1 MRAAMLTVLL
11 VTPVLAIDETSKLI
25 VIRPAPGMD
34 AGPFIRDPGV
44 TVLADAS
51 EYLLAATADLGLPV
65 LRAPGVR
72 VTLLGAVPVAAD
84 DLYVANLPAPAFL
97 EELGR
102 HALLLY
108 AAERTAVI
116 RAVPEAAA
124 EISALAHEG
133 RHGFCGAL
141 VKILFD
147 EIALPAAPEE
157 PLPPAAA
164 APDPR
169 VQALVAQVVEANL
182 VQTDTDLSAFF
193 NRRADAQGGRDAQ
206 TYLVGR
212 YNALGGRLQV
222 TTHNYNASYHHNVIV
237 TLPGLVNPGR
247 IWMLGGHYDSTAGSP
262 TTRAPGADDDASGS
276 ATVLEVCRILS
287 SQRFEDT
294 IMFAAWGAEE
304 QGLVGSGAYAAL
316 ARGRGDD
323 IRGYVTFDMT
333 SYVRPNDPLRIYF
346 VTQNTTPAQNT
357 ELGRI
362 LTDYTTTPF
371 QNGSLTAGTSDHQ
384 SFFSRGYVASFP
396 FENPAAYSPYIHT
409 TNDAIPQSAN
419 SFAFAKEFG
428 KLGVAWLAEK
438 ARLYDGLALNHAPLG
453 NTSDNTLARAVT
465 VTILAEGG
473 LQSAFVR
480 WRNSTSGFTTVPL
493 TATGNPNEYRAMIP
507 AQPWGT
513 TVDYYVEATNGASLT
528 KRLPDTAPGTT
539 YSYLTSREQRL
550 FFDNLEVTGLWTHG
564 ASRGTDDWQQGPPN
578 QNGVNANDPPAAWSP
593 TRVWGTDLFPSGF
606 NGNYP
611 NNTTSWLE
619 SPAIDC
625 SGQTSVR
632 LRYRRWLSVES
643 GQFDQ
648 ADIKVNGT
656 QVWVN
661 ASTGNLL
668 DSSWV
673 LHEVDISGPA
683 AGNPATRLR
692 YGLNTDGGT
701 VFGGWNVDDV
711 EVYAPGA
718 PPSITPSTA
727 TPAPGATVGLALFS
741 PVAAGHVFLLAISG
755 GTAPGL
761 ALDANRIVPL
771 NPDALFTLSWSAPS
785 VFVGFA
791 GTLDGTGRSSQ
802 PELRLPAVPEL
813 SGLVF
818 YVSGVTAS
826 GPAITDVFPAARIA
840 VQ

>member
-1 MRAAMLTVLL
+1 MRAAILTLLL
-11 VTPVLAIDETSKLI
+11 VTPVLAIDESSRLI
-25 VIRPAPGMD
+25 VIRPAAGMD
-34 AGPFIRDPGV
+34 PGIFIRDPGV
-44 TVLADAS
+44 TVLADTS
-51 EYLLAATADLGLPV
+51 EYLLAATADPGLPV

-97 EELGR
+97 EEVGR
-102 HALLLY
+102 LALLLY
-108 AAERTAVI
+108 AGERTAVI
-116 RAVPEAAA
+116 RTVPEAAA
-124 EISALAHEG
+124 EISARAHEG
-133 RHGFCGAL
+133 ARGFCGAL
-141 VKILFD
+141 VKVLFD
-147 EIALPAAPEE
+147 EIAVPAAPEA
-157 PLPPAAA
+157 PPPPAVA

-169 VQALVAQVVEANL
+169 VQALVTQVVEANI
-182 VQTDTDLSAFF
+182 VQADTDLSAFF

-222 TTHNYNASYHHNVIV
+222 TTHQYNPSYHHNVLA

-247 IWMLGGHYDSTAGSP
+247 IWMLGGHYDSTAGGASTRSP
-262 TTRAPGADDDASGS
+262 GSDDDASGTS
-276 ATVLEVCRILS
+276 TVLEVCRILS

-294 IMFAAWGAEE
+294 IVFAGWGAEE
-304 QGLVGSGAYAAL
+304 LGLVGSGAYAAL

-323 IRGYVTFDMT
+323 IRGYVTFDMD
-333 SYVRPNDPLRIYF
+333 SYVRPNDPVRIYF
-346 VTQNTTPAQNT
+346 VTQNTTPAQST

-409 TNDAIPQSAN
+409 VNDAIPQSAN
-419 SFAFAKEFG
+419 NFAFAKEFA

-438 ARLYDGLALNHAPLG
+438 ARLYDGLALSHAPLG
-453 NTSDNTLARAVT
+453 NTSDNALARPVT
-465 VTILAEGG
+465 VRIPAEGG
-473 LQSAFVR
+473 LQSAFLR
-480 WRNSTSGFTTVPL
+480 WRNSPSGFATVPL
-493 TATGNPNEYRAMIP
+493 IATGNPDEYRAHVP

-528 KRLPDTAPGTT
+528 KRLPETAPGVTF
-539 YSYLTSREQRL
+539 SYLTSREQRL
-550 FFDNLEVTGLWTHG
+550 FLDDMEVTGRWTHA

-578 QNGVNANDPPAAWSP
+578 QNGVNANDPPGAWSP
-593 TRVWGTDLFPSGF
+593 TRVWGTDLFAPGF

-619 SPAIDC
+619 SPPIDC

-632 LRYRRWLSVES
+632 LRYRRWLTVES

-661 ASTGNLL
+661 PSTGNLL
-668 DSSWV
+668 DASWV

-683 AGNPATRLR
+683 VGKPATRLR

-701 VFGGWNVDDV
+701 VFGGWNLDDV

-718 PPSITPSTA
+718 PPSITPSPA
-727 TPAPGATVGLALFS
+727 APAPGVTVGLALFS
-741 PVAAGHVFLLAISG
+741 PVAAGHAFLLAISG
-755 GTAPGL
+755 GTAPGI
-761 ALDANRIVPL
+761 ALDGNRILPL
-771 NPDALFTLSWSAPS
+771 NPDALFSLSWAAPS
-785 VFVGFA
+785 IFVGFA
-791 GTLDGTGRSSQ
+791 GALDGTGRSGQ
-802 PELRLPAVPEL
+802 PEIRLPAVPQL

-826 GPAITDVFPAARIA
+826 GSTISDVFPAARIA
-840 VQ
+840 IQ